1 MSPSN
6 RVALKQALVNHNVN
20 QIELSKH
27 FEKSKQTI
35 NDVIWGRSGNKKLIQ
50 QVVDYVGFDF
60 TKYHN

>member
-20 QIELSKH
+20 QIELSKE

-60 TKYHN
+60 TKYHK